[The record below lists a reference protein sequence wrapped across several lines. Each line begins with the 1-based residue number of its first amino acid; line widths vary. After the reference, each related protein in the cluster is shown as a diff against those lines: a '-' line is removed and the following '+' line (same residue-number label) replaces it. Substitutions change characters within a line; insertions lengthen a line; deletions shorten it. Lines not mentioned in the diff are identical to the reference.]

1 MGRAALCL
9 LLAAVALPAQAQAP
23 AARPAADP
31 TDVIGALLDPTGHAD
46 SRDSDEPDTAGQK
59 PARGPDPALAG
70 LPPPS
75 AAPAARPRLTEPVHI
90 EETGKTPDAPPTVRD
105 IAYDSRIRA
114 SFAAAQSFQGPLEGG
129 WTMTAPG
136 AGDLY
141 ALQLV
146 DRRDRLEGVWRDVR
160 RKGALDASGLVDD
173 IKRADGVV
181 TLRFSPKAGAAE
193 AVAVLRG
200 GADGWTGELT
210 EGAERRPVTLRRS
223 GP

>member
-1 MGRAALCL
+1 MRRAALCL
-9 LLAAVALPAQAQAP
+9 LFVAFVLPARAQTP
-23 AARPAADP
+23 AAGRPSQP
-31 TDVIGALLDPTGHAD
+31 VDVIGALLDPTGHTD

-59 PARGPDPALAG
+59 PARGPDPTLAG
-70 LPPPS
+70 LPT
-75 AAPAARPRLTEPVHI
+75 APAAPPPPPRLTAPVHL

-129 WTMTAPG
+129 WTMAAPG

-160 RKGALDASGLVDD
+160 RKGALDSSGLVDN
-173 IKRADGVV
+173 IQRVDGVL
-181 TLRFSPKAGAAE
+181 TLRFTPKVGAPD

-200 GADGWTGELT
+200 GGDGWTGELT
-210 EGAERRPVTLRRS
+210 EGTERRAVTLRKS